1 MLTRR
6 VMTPE
11 QAERLAAYVVGL
23 SLPFTIT
30 IGSGKSRT
38 VSQNALLHKWYGEV
52 ARHLGDRDM
61 IHVKGECHHK
71 YGLPIKRRCEQF
83 AWVWK
88 QTGEKLT
95 YEQQCKYLASG
106 VLNISSSMNVTE
118 LTEYMT
124 AMKNDYAEQGV
135 YLTDPE
141 LRGYDEDMIE

>member
-1 MLTRR
+1 METRR

-30 IGSGKSRT
+30 IGSGKSRS
-38 VSQNALLHKWYGEV
+38 VSQNSLIHKWYGEI

-61 IHVKGECHHK
+61 IQVKGECHHK
-71 YGLPIKRRCEQF
+71 YGLPIKRRDEQF

-88 QTGEKLT
+88 QTGEQLS

-106 VLNISSSMNVTE
+106 VLNVSSSMTVTE
-118 LTEYMT
+118 LTEYMD
-124 AMKNDYAEQGV
+124 AMKRDYAEQGV